1 MSDGSDGMEA
11 DPFEESQAFMLD
23 LLVRQMDAAKTEM
36 RLGLSLMLILSLMR
50 F

>member
-1 MSDGSDGMEA
+1 MEA

-23 LLVRQMDAAKTEM
+23 LLVRQLDAMSPIAKTEM